1 MRFALLTLAVI
12 PLCLGSALACDDH
25 VGTCEIEN
33 WRWYELLDDV
43 VIEGSATCDSGK
55 AQIRL
60 YGESGGETQFLGVA
74 RGYIEGHA
82 LRASVSK
89 VSDPKSL
96 SIKYSIDPD
105 S

>member
-1 MRFALLTLAVI
+1 MRSLLLALAIV
-12 PLCLGSALACDDH
+12 PLCLGSTLACDDH
-25 VGTCEIEN
+25 VGTCEIDD

-60 YGESGGETQFLGVA
+60 YSESGGETRFLGVT

-82 LRASVSK
+82 LRASVSN

-105 S
+105 F

>member
-1 MRFALLTLAVI
+1 MRFAVLTVAVI
-12 PLCLGSALACDDH
+12 VLCLGPVLACDDH
-25 VGTCEIEN
+25 VGTCEIED

-55 AQIRL
+55 ARIRL
-60 YGESGGETQFLGVA
+60 YGESGGETRFLGVA
-74 RGYIEGHA
+74 TGYIEGHA
-82 LRASVSK
+82 IRTSVSN
-89 VSDPKSL
+89 VANPKSL